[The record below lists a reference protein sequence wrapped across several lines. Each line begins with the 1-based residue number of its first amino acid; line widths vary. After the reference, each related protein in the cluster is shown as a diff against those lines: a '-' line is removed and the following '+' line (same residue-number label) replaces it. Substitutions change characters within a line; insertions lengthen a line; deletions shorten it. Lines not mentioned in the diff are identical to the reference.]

1 MKILVALAAAIEI
14 PTALVL
20 ISYPALFTQ
29 LLFGADI
36 SAADQAL
43 GPLAG
48 FALIAL
54 AIACWPS
61 RKAAA
66 PPLST
71 VLALLAFSLLC
82 VLYLSYRG
90 ATGASTGILLWP
102 ATIGH
107 AVVALLLLWCWQR
120 QGLSAEGSEGAA

>member
-1 MKILVALAAAIEI
+1 MKLLKLLVTLAAAIEI

-20 ISYPALFTQ
+20 ISYPALFTR

-61 RKAAA
+61 RNVET

-71 VLALLAFSLLC
+71 ILALLAFSLLC
-82 VLYLSYRG
+82 VLYLAYRG
-90 ATGASTGILLWP
+90 ATGASAGILLWP

-107 AVVALLLLWCWQR
+107 AVVALLLVWCWR
-120 QGLSAEGSEGAA
+120 ATKVIDRT